1 VPSANFLRRI
11 KARRPRRGAQPRLQ
25 KARIVRS
32 FAIRG
37 SLPMIS
43 RLGLVLLFLTGL
55 AFLFVSVTEW
65 GYTIP
70 IEKAVQADLVTN
82 ASPARVNSLV
92 LDALER
98 DDIEEADMY
107 LEIATFLDYQLPE
120 STLMRV
126 KEAHELS
133 ATVIRNTKQFGE
145 GFVTGS
151 GESTAGIAGAVTSD
165 LTVIGDLRDIALEG
179 GRMLA
184 GQPYSELI
192 LGLSVVGV
200 GVTAATIATGGG
212 GIVAKTGISLVKAA
226 RRAGRLTTEFATTL
240 TRLTTDAVNM
250 PLLRRTLASVDLTD
264 LNRTQRLVGDYGR
277 NVRAAKLLPV
287 LSRMGEISNRVG
299 PAETVRLM
307 KFVKTGENLDDVSDM
322 TRRFGLKS
330 RGIMELS
337 GKVALRSFKTAFK
350 ATEWIAS
357 QMIGLL
363 AWIGGLIL
371 MILMRGVRLFKRARI

>member
-1 VPSANFLRRI
+1 
-11 KARRPRRGAQPRLQ
+11 
-25 KARIVRS
+25 
-32 FAIRG
+32 
-37 SLPMIS
+37 MIS

-82 ASPARVNSLV
+82 ASPARVNGLV
-92 LDALER
+92 LEALER

-151 GESTAGIAGAVTSD
+151 GDSTAGIAGAVTSD

-212 GIVAKTGISLVKAA
+212 SALFGTDPRPLGGRRGCNRCDHCNRRWRYHCEDRDLACQGRPQGRTSDNRIRHHADPADVGGRQHAA
-226 RRAGRLTTEFATTL
+226 PAPDAG
-240 TRLTTDAVNM
+240 
-250 PLLRRTLASVDLTD
+250 
-264 LNRTQRLVGDYGR
+264 QR
-277 NVRAAKLLPV
+277 
-287 LSRMGEISNRVG
+287 
-299 PAETVRLM
+299 
-307 KFVKTGENLDDVSDM
+307 
-322 TRRFGLKS
+322 
-330 RGIMELS
+330 
-337 GKVALRSFKTAFK
+337 
-350 ATEWIAS
+350 
-357 QMIGLL
+357 
-363 AWIGGLIL
+363 
-371 MILMRGVRLFKRARI
+371 